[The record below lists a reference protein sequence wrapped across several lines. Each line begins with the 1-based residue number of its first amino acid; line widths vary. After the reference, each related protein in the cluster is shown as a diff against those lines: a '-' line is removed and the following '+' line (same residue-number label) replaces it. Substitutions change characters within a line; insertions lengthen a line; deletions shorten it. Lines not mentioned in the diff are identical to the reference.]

1 MLDIMG
7 IIFFP
12 NNDRLNRSQFLV
24 FNTEDMLQEFI
35 SKIILGCIHLVF
47 ISVHFIGNLKNL
59 IDLFDPAHH
68 VDEIS
73 EEGFGSL
80 ELEFVF
86 VATSTFVADLGLA
99 WRSIG
104 LLVLIHT

>member
-1 MLDIMG
+1 M
-7 IIFFP
+7 
-12 NNDRLNRSQFLV
+12 V
-24 FNTEDMLQEFI
+24 
-35 SKIILGCIHLVF
+35 
-47 ISVHFIGNLKNL
+47 
-59 IDLFDPAHH
+59 DLFDPTHH

-86 VATSTFVADLGLA
+86 VAASAFVADLGLA

-104 LLVLIHT
+104 LFVLVHA